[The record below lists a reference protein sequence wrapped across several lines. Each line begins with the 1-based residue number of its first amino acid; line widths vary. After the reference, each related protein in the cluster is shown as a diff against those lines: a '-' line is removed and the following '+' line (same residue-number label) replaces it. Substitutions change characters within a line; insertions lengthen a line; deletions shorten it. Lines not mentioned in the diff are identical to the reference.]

1 MSAVVVKVAVDE
13 PTDLA
18 RHDRRPG
25 ARALLAAR
33 DAGADEEAALRL
45 DVGGAPD
52 RVGEERVAAV
62 DEDVARLGVRQHR
75 LDELVDRRAR
85 PSARSMIR
93 RGALSV
99 AHISSIECAPTI
111 FVPFASF
118 ARNSS
123 TFAVVRLYAVTTKP
137 LSFMLRM
144 RFCPITARPITAMS
158 EVRAGGAVAGAMFSF
173 ISAIGVVE
181 EFAEERERDGADRES
196 LAPSSCCSCVGS
208 RHTNE
213 VTEGRSWR
221 GTR

>member
-1 MSAVVVKVAVDE
+1 ME
-13 PTDLA
+13 TRREQ
-18 RHDRRPG
+18 RHLPPGMIDGPVRAPSSPPETPVPMKRRPCASTWAVRRIVSEKSELPPSMRMSPG
-25 ARALLAAR
+25 SVCGSTASMNWST
-33 DAGADEEAALRL
+33 
-45 DVGGAPD
+45 GAP
-52 RVGEERVAAV
+52 AFT
-62 DEDVARLGVRQHR
+62 
-75 LDELVDRRAR
+75 
-85 PSARSMIR
+85 RSMIR

-181 EFAEERERDGADRES
+181 GIAERVVGRGGEETFAG
-196 LAPSSCCSCVGS
+196 SSCVAGALSS
-208 RHTNE
+208 RHTLAGY
-213 VTEGRSWR
+213 TH
-221 GTR
+221 